1 MSVFSSCKLALVV
14 MFIMSLGLFGQPLQA
29 QSGSVTDEETTDLAF
44 AQAGKAWVVT
54 ETVGSERWDATW
66 TLRKDGKTFD
76 GHWKHHP
83 GGNEGDLHGFAKIV
97 SIRGSNIIIE
107 RPGLGRYS
115 GTISADGTRIT
126 GKMSWAAG
134 TWKVRLEPGALSTK
148 SASATSI
155 ANTLPKTKWTVTE
168 SVGNEKWQAEW
179 VVRKDG
185 RSFDATWTHS
195 PGNDT
200 GRLTNFA
207 QVTSIK
213 GNQIT
218 IKRPGLGTYTGTISA
233 DRLSINGSMSWAKGT
248 WRVTVGQA
256 LPASL
261 R

>member
-1 MSVFSSCKLALVV
+1 MSVFSLPKLTLIVMLVA
-14 MFIMSLGLFGQPLQA
+14 SLGLFGQPLHA
-29 QSGSVTDEETTDLAF
+29 QSGDIAEEEAADLAF
-44 AQAGKAWVVT
+44 AQSGQTWVVT

-76 GHWKHHP
+76 AHWKHHP
-83 GGNEGDLHGFAKIV
+83 GGKEGDLHGFAKIV

-115 GTISADGTRIT
+115 GTISADRTRIT

-134 TWKVRLEPGALSTK
+134 TWKVRLEPGALSNTSE
-148 SASATSI
+148 SAPSI
-155 ANTLPKTKWTVTE
+155 ANTLPKTKWSVTE

-185 RSFDATWTHS
+185 RSFDADWTHT

-218 IKRPGLGTYTGTISA
+218 IKRPGLGTYTGVISK
-233 DRLSINGSMSWAKGT
+233 DRRSINGSMSWAKGT
-248 WRVTVGQA
+248 WRVTVGQP
-256 LPASL
+256 LPSSL